1 MSIVTVQELQDY
13 MSGVGLAVDQ
23 QLALQD
29 VLDGVQRELER
40 YCQRPLE
47 RMERTEAVFP
57 DDAGRLWPK
66 ATPIESVSSPVG
78 LYPNGANGLVGTY
91 PAPALMFG
99 GGVEPVVLT
108 YVGGL
113 VGAEEDDVRLAI
125 LRVAARE
132 ATDRHD
138 DTRTVT
144 DLEGRQA
151 QRTDRREV
159 GWTDDELKKFDRLR
173 RRTAV

>member
-13 MSGVGLAVDQ
+13 MSGIGLAVDQ

-66 ATPIESVSSPVG
+66 ATPIVSVSAPVG
-78 LYPNGANGLVGTY
+78 LVPNGANYLSGYY
-91 PAPALMFG
+91 PTNVLDPAG
-99 GGVEPVVLT
+99 PVVLT

-113 VGAEEDDVRLAI
+113 VGVEEDDVRLAI

-138 DTRTVT
+138 DVRTVT

-151 QRTDRREV
+151 RRTDTREV

-173 RRTAV
+173 RRTVA